1 MRSRGS
7 PSSLPFLN
15 LSPWSSRIK
24 NIVLPHPKHYYA
36 TESPKHDD
44 GTPSWIH
51 NLTLGFSSWIHSHRD
66 PVPPQHAQSSKGKTN
81 RWVHYTTLGL
91 WRDASQDQIKK
102 RYYELSRQHH
112 PDVSQDPSSPDIFG
126 KVTEAYAVLGKKK
139 TRRKY
144 DQYEQLHSALITGL
158 RHQRAGEL
166 ASSEPRPVDPTFW
179 DPVKS
184 GSSMFYRPPA
194 GYWSA
199 MNKLTRDREL
209 KEREKAKLQ
218 AQAAS
223 SSSQKAMPSHDGP
236 EENEIDSEARL
247 SEFQLQVIIVAFTA
261 VFAVVYVDRVKK
273 LLGYTRAQALQENNE
288 SDSSASQGCIED
300 PTSQSANACA
310 SADGW

>member
-1 MRSRGS
+1 M
-7 PSSLPFLN
+7 
-15 LSPWSSRIK
+15 
-24 NIVLPHPKHYYA
+24 
-36 TESPKHDD
+36 
-44 GTPSWIH
+44 
-51 NLTLGFSSWIHSHRD
+51 
-66 PVPPQHAQSSKGKTN
+66 
-81 RWVHYTTLGL
+81 
-91 WRDASQDQIKK
+91 
-102 RYYELSRQHH
+102 
-112 PDVSQDPSSPDIFG
+112 
-126 KVTEAYAVLGKKK
+126 LGKKK

-144 DQYEQLHSALITGL
+144 DQYEQLHSALIMGL

-166 ASSEPRPVDPTFW
+166 ASSELRPVDPTFW

-236 EENEIDSEARL
+236 EENEIDSEARR
-247 SEFQLQVIIVAFTA
+247 SEFQLKVIIVAFTA

-273 LLGYTRAQALQENNE
+273 LLEYTRAQAPQENNE
-288 SDSSASQGCIED
+288 
-300 PTSQSANACA
+300 
-310 SADGW
+310 